1 MFKKLHSMPRHKQHL
16 FSLAFSVICMLAA
29 VISADICYTW
39 FTKNTSNITLI
50 FIFFLIVVSCNTIGY
65 LYGAACSIFTV
76 LWFNY
81 LYTYPFAALNFTITG
96 YPTTFLSMGAIIIL
110 ITTLSSHLAMRSE
123 LMAEKERLSAEA
135 EMEKMRAN
143 LLRAVSHDLR
153 TPLTGIIGNSTAY
166 LENHAHLTDEEKLQI
181 VENICEDSEWLIN
194 MVENLL
200 SVTRISGEN
209 LTIHTSE
216 ESLEEVVSEALQ
228 RMKKRHPACRIHVQI
243 PEEFILLPMDA
254 VLIEQVTVNLL
265 ENALLHS
272 GSTELIDFIVENR
285 RDTVT
290 FTVRDYGQGIPEQK
304 IDHLFDGTPC
314 TSSTADT
321 RKGMGIGLV
330 ICKTIIDAHRGSITG
345 QNHARGAE
353 FTFALPKT
361 KEERLPHEGRR

>member
-1 MFKKLHSMPRHKQHL
+1 MFKKLHSLPKHKQHL
-16 FSLAFSVICMLAA
+16 FSLAFSVICMIAA
-29 VISADICYTW
+29 VVTADVCYTY

-96 YPTTFLSMGAIIIL
+96 YPATFLSMAAIIIL

-123 LMAEKERLSAEA
+123 LMAEKERLTAEA

-166 LENHAHLTDEEKLQI
+166 LENHKQLTDSERVQI

-200 SVTRISGEN
+200 TVTRINGEN

-243 PEEFILLPMDA
+243 PKEFILLPMDA

-272 GSTELIDFIVENR
+272 GSTEPIDFIVKDR
-285 RDTVT
+285 RDAVS
-290 FTVRDYGQGIPEQK
+290 FTVRDYGQGIPEHK
-304 IDHLFDGTPC
+304 IHHLFDGTPC
-314 TSSTADT
+314 TSSSADT

-330 ICKTIIDAHRGSITG
+330 ICKTIITAHRGTITG
-345 QNHARGAE
+345 QNHAHGAE
-353 FTFALPKT
+353 FTFTLPKT